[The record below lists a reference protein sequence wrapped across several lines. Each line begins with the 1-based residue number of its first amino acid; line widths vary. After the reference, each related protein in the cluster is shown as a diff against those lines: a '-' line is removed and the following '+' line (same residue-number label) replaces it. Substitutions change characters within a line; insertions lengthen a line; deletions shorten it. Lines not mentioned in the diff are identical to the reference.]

1 MTDTSPNGHTASLA
15 TWAQEA
21 AAATEIA
28 RQMVPTEFVPD
39 TLRVWLDDGKQDLD
53 FTRTV
58 QTVAM
63 VLLAGQE
70 LGFGPMAS
78 LRSITIIRGT
88 VGLYALAARALLLQ
102 NGHEIEVREST
113 SARAIVDGRRAG
125 AQQWQRSTWDI
136 DRATVAKL
144 FPGKMDGN
152 WRTQTKSM
160 LVARATAEACR
171 WVAADA
177 LLGLPLMVEEI
188 EDGTAEVLAIGSAA
202 TTPGAPPD
210 TAGAAAPADQ
220 PEGKRTTARRRRAPA
235 GTTRLPDAP
244 PPVPPMDHPDP
255 APPVPP
261 EPNLTRTQRK
271 RIIEGLDA
279 IGKAGSAEEALEFV
293 NTAIAGTSGREVDST
308 GALTSAEAVT
318 VLAAIDALRKLAEP
332 AAADTST
339 AEPAEPEGGDPLGLG
354 GGREVTD
361 PQTGE
366 AHVEPALPG
375 MPDAP
380 PPAEPE
386 GPRDPG

>member
-1 MTDTSPNGHTASLA
+1 VTDDSPNGHRQSLA

-39 TLRVWLDDGKQDLD
+39 TLRVWLDDNKQDLD

-102 NGHEIEVREST
+102 NGHEVEVREST
-113 SARAIVDGRRAG
+113 SIRAIVDGRRAG
-125 AQQWQRSTWDI
+125 AAQWQRSTWDI
-136 DRATVAKL
+136 ERATTAKL

-188 EDGTAEVLAIGSAA
+188 EDGATEVPAIGSAA
-202 TTPGAPPD
+202 TTPGAAEG
-210 TAGAAAPADQ
+210 TAAPP
-220 PEGKRTTARRRRAPA
+220 PEAPRTTTRRRRAPA
-235 GTTRLPDAP
+235 GGSRLPDAP
-244 PPVPPMDHPDP
+244 PPVPPMDKPDP

-261 EPNLTRTQRK
+261 EPKLTRTQRK
-271 RIIEGLDA
+271 QIIEGLDA
-279 IGKAGSAEEALEFV
+279 VGKAGSAEEALEFI
-293 NTAIAGTSGREVDST
+293 NTQLAGTSGREVSST
-308 GALTSAEAVT
+308 GDLTAAEAVT
-318 VLAAIDALRKLAEP
+318 VLGAIDALRKLTEPAAAAADAEP
-332 AAADTST
+332 AADASPPE
-339 AEPAEPEGGDPLGLG
+339 EPGDP
-354 GGREVTD
+354 
-361 PQTGE
+361 
-366 AHVEPALPG
+366 LPG
-375 MPDAP
+375 MPEAP
-380 PPAEPE
+380 PADPE
-386 GPRDPG
+386 RPGDPS

>member
-1 MTDTSPNGHTASLA
+1 MTDDSPYGHRQSLA
-15 TWAQEA
+15 SWAQEA

-125 AQQWQRSTWDI
+125 ATQWQRSTWDI

-188 EDGTAEVLAIGSAA
+188 EDGATEVPAIGLAA
-202 TTPGAPPD
+202 TTPGAAD
-210 TAGAAAPADQ
+210 TAAAAAE
-220 PEGKRTTARRRRAPA
+220 PEGKRTTAKRRRAPA
-235 GTTRLPDAP
+235 GGTRLPDAP
-244 PPVPPMDHPDP
+244 PPVPPMDQPDP

-261 EPNLTRTQRK
+261 EPKLTRTQRK
-271 RIIEGLDA
+271 QIIEGLDA
-279 IGKAGSAEEALEFV
+279 IGKAGLAEEALEFV

-332 AAADTST
+332 AAAEP
-339 AEPAEPEGGDPLGLG
+339 AEPAEPEADSPGDP
-354 GGREVTD
+354 
-361 PQTGE
+361 
-366 AHVEPALPG
+366 LPG
-375 MPDAP
+375 MPVP
-380 PPAEPE
+380 PPAEHEAPREPE
-386 GPRDPG
+386 